1 MTTEKETALEEQIAQ
16 MTKAFADFKTFVAR
30 RFDEVSMEVNA
41 TGQLLGMAEE
51 GITERFSEVL
61 NVLGSVSYQ
70 GEESTSHNVGI
81 QLDSVVK
88 ATEEAAN
95 KILDAADKIGELT
108 QAEIDWGDAAAR
120 DAVFSMIGMHIGDI
134 MSACAFQDL
143 AGQRIAQ
150 TLGNIRK
157 AEEDLSKTLESIGV
171 KVDHQT
177 TTQSVNSNVK
187 ESTASSQ
194 DEIDALFS

>member
-1 MTTEKETALEEQIAQ
+1 MNSDRELALEQQIAQ
-16 MTKAFADFKTFVAR
+16 MTQAFADFKTFVSR

-61 NVLGSVSYQ
+61 GVLGSVSYQ
-70 GEESTSHNVGI
+70 GDESTSHNVGL

-95 KILDAADKIGELT
+95 KILDAADKITELT
-108 QAEIDWGDAAAR
+108 QAPIDWSDAAAR
-120 DAVFSMIGMHIGDI
+120 DVVFSMMGTHIGDI

-171 KVDHQT
+171 KVDTQST
-177 TTQSVNSNVK
+177 TKSVNSNVK
-187 ESTASSQ
+187 ENTASSQ